1 MFTKEELQQKTK
13 EELIEIMLK
22 TLDELEKVE
31 EELQNLEE
39 TCSEIYY

>member
-13 EELIEIMLK
+13 EELIEIMLE

>member
-13 EELIEIMLK
+13 DELITIILDIQDKLEEI
-22 TLDELEKVE
+22 E

>member
-13 EELIEIMLK
+13 EELIAII
-22 TLDELEKVE
+22 LDVQSELEKVE

>member
-1 MFTKEELQQKTK
+1 MFIEEELQQKTK
-13 EELIEIMLK
+13 EELIAII
-22 TLDELEKVE
+22 LDVQNKLEDIE

>member
-13 EELIEIMLK
+13 EELIAII
-22 TLDELEKVE
+22 LDIQNELEDIE

-39 TCSEIYY
+39 TCSEMYY